1 MSELFNLETG
11 VERAV
16 DQIRILTSE
25 NPQVVVNVYGLDDRA
40 RDLVVGRIHTNL
52 VGKEIQTVSL
62 YLETFRKRH
71 NYETVVLLDCAGF
84 IGSQKQLVKVN
95 LNIGT
100 KVDDCELE
108 LLGEYDLSISVPKIK
123 PRRKEVC
130 RGYFFDEED
139 EPFGSDLWYP

>member
-25 NPQVVVNVYGLDDRA
+25 NPQVFVNVYGLDDRA
-40 RDLVVGRIHTNL
+40 RDLVVGKLHTNL
-52 VGKEIQTVSL
+52 VGKKIQTVSL
-62 YLETFRKRH
+62 YPEIFRKRS

-84 IGSQKQLVKVN
+84 IGSQELVKAN

-100 KVDDCELE
+100 KVDGCELE

-123 PRRKEVC
+123 PKRKEVC
-130 RGYFFDEED
+130 RG
-139 EPFGSDLWYP
+139 PFGGEDDQPFGPFNMI

>member
-25 NPQVVVNVYGLDDRA
+25 NPQVFVNVYGLDDRA

-71 NYETVVLLDCAGF
+71 NY
-84 IGSQKQLVKVN
+84 
-95 LNIGT
+95 
-100 KVDDCELE
+100 
-108 LLGEYDLSISVPKIK
+108 
-123 PRRKEVC
+123 
-130 RGYFFDEED
+130 
-139 EPFGSDLWYP
+139 